1 MIQREGEEER
11 EEGGE
16 REIRDERTKMS
27 ILIVH
32 GSAILLS
39 WREKEKKRNDS
50 EAVKRITGQRKH
62 ARLNMTPMRIEAT
75 RLTQPIGQTE
85 VQILKISVT
94 LV

>member
-1 MIQREGEEER
+1 
-11 EEGGE
+11 
-16 REIRDERTKMS
+16 MS

-75 RLTQPIGQTE
+75 
-85 VQILKISVT
+85 
-94 LV
+94 